1 MDIVVLVCSIIAAV
15 TGVAS
20 LIVAI
25 LTRKDGKR
33 SLLKQIEKKEHQINE
48 IESSLFRR
56 FGANYSARGPVNS
69 LEEKKRKL
77 QSEVDY
83 LNKLL

>member
-25 LTRKDGKR
+25 LTRHDSKR
-33 SLLKQIEKKEHQINE
+33 SLLKQIEKKEHKINK
-48 IESSLFRR
+48 IENQLFLQRR
-56 FGANYSARGPVNS
+56 SNFGGWGDGE
-69 LEEKKRKL
+69 LKMKQDKL

-83 LNKLL
+83 LKKLL

>member
-1 MDIVVLVCSIIAAV
+1 MDIVVLVCSIIAAI

-25 LTRKDGKR
+25 LTRHDSKR
-33 SLLKQIEKKEHQINE
+33 SLLKQIEKKEHKINK
-48 IESSLFRR
+48 IENQLFLQRR
-56 FGANYSARGPVNS
+56 SNFGGWGDGE
-69 LEEKKRKL
+69 LKMKQDKL

-83 LNKLL
+83 LKKLL

>member
-1 MDIVVLVCSIIAAV
+1 MDIVVLVCSIIAAI

-25 LTRKDGKR
+25 LTRHDSKR
-33 SLLKQIEKKEHQINE
+33 SLLKQIEKKEHKINK
-48 IESSLFRR
+48 IENQLFLQRR
-56 FGANYSARGPVNS
+56 SNFWGWGDGELKIKQN
-69 LEEKKRKL
+69 KL

-83 LNKLL
+83 LKKLL

>member
-1 MDIVVLVCSIIAAV
+1 MDIVVLVCSIIAAI

-25 LTRKDGKR
+25 LTRHDSKR
-33 SLLKQIEKKEHQINE
+33 SLLKQIEKKEHKINK
-48 IESSLFRR
+48 IENQLF
-56 FGANYSARGPVNS
+56 
-69 LEEKKRKL
+69 LQKRSNIWGWGDGELKMKQDKL

-83 LNKLL
+83 LKKLL

>member
-1 MDIVVLVCSIIAAV
+1 MDIVVLVCSIIAAI

-25 LTRKDGKR
+25 LTRHDSKR
-33 SLLKQIEKKEHQINE
+33 SLLKQIEKKEHKINK
-48 IESSLFRR
+48 IGNQLFLQRR
-56 FGANYSARGPVNS
+56 SNFWGWGDGELKIKQN
-69 LEEKKRKL
+69 KL

-83 LNKLL
+83 LKKLL

>member
-1 MDIVVLVCSIIAAV
+1 MDIVVLVCSIIAAI

-33 SLLKQIEKKEHQINE
+33 SLLKQIEKRERKIHKIENE
-48 IESSLFRR
+48 ILMQQRSNLWGWRNGELDI
-56 FGANYSARGPVNS
+56 
-69 LEEKKRKL
+69 KKGTL

-83 LNKLL
+83 LKKLL

>member
-1 MDIVVLVCSIIAAV
+1 MGIVVLVCSIIAAI

-25 LTRKDGKR
+25 LTRHDSKR
-33 SLLKQIEKKEHQINE
+33 SLLKQIEKKEHKINK
-48 IESSLFRR
+48 IENQLFLQRR
-56 FGANYSARGPVNS
+56 SNFWGLGDGE
-69 LEEKKRKL
+69 LKMKQDKL

-83 LNKLL
+83 LKKLL